1 MKKEIKVSG
10 HLEVIKGIYHMKL
23 SWVSAE
29 GKRQRK
35 SKSTE
40 LPERGNKK
48 RAQDMLIDFQREQEA
63 ELVANGNSAK
73 DILFTDYMKQWLEKM
88 KLQIRPTTYSGY
100 HDNVY
105 GVIIPYF
112 KPMKLKLRE
121 VTPKHIQDFYT
132 KQRQRVKGTTVKSY
146 HANIHKAFKDARKLQ
161 LIDSNPMECVDPP
174 KKEPYHGQTYTVE
187 EAQKILVLIGDT
199 IFEIPITMMLFYGLR
214 REEAIGLKWQ
224 NIDFDND
231 TFLIAH
237 TVTET
242 KVDGHLQMVKEDL
255 TKNSSSYRS
264 LPLVAPVKELLLE
277 KKQSIQE
284 YRKLFRRSYYRE
296 DSDYVCVNEIGELIK
311 PRTLSDNFKRIIRQN
326 KIRNLRLYDCRHT
339 AASLML
345 KNGVNMKQ
353 IQMIL
358 GHSDYATTA
367 NIYSHLDYSDKIPA
381 TETMKEIIYGKDN
394 ETV

>member
-187 EAQKILVLIGDT
+187 EAQKILVLISDT

-358 GHSDYATTA
+358 GHSDFATTA

-381 TETMKEIIYGKDN
+381 TETMKEIIYGKDD

>member
-1 MKKEIKVSG
+1 
-10 HLEVIKGIYHMKL
+10 
-23 SWVSAE
+23 
-29 GKRQRK
+29 
-35 SKSTE
+35 
-40 LPERGNKK
+40 
-48 RAQDMLIDFQREQEA
+48 
-63 ELVANGNSAK
+63 
-73 DILFTDYMKQWLEKM
+73 
-88 KLQIRPTTYSGY
+88 
-100 HDNVY
+100 
-105 GVIIPYF
+105 
-112 KPMKLKLRE
+112 
-121 VTPKHIQDFYT
+121 
-132 KQRQRVKGTTVKSY
+132 
-146 HANIHKAFKDARKLQ
+146 
-161 LIDSNPMECVDPP
+161 
-174 KKEPYHGQTYTVE
+174 
-187 EAQKILVLIGDT
+187 
-199 IFEIPITMMLFYGLR
+199 MMLFYGLR

-311 PRTLSDNFKRIIRQN
+311 PRILSDNFKRIIRQN

>member
-63 ELVANGNSAK
+63 KLAANGNSTK
-73 DILFTDYMKQWLEKM
+73 DILFTDYMKQWLEKT
-88 KLQIRPTTYSGY
+88 KLQVRLTTYSGY

-112 KPMKLKLRE
+112 EPMKLKLRE

-132 KQRQRVKGTTVKSY
+132 KQRRRVKGTTVKSY

-187 EAQKILVLIGDT
+187 EAQKILALVSDT
-199 IFEIPITMMLFYGLR
+199 IYEIPVTVMLFYGLR

-242 KVDGHLQMVKEDL
+242 SVDGHLQVVKEDL

-277 KKQSIQE
+277 KKKSIQE
-284 YRKLFRRSYYRE
+284 YRKLFRKSYYRK

-326 KIRNLRLYDCRHT
+326 NIRNLRLYDCRHT

-367 NIYSHLDYSDKIPA
+367 NIYSHLDYFDKIPA
-381 TETMKEIIYGKDN
+381 TETMKNVIYGESD
-394 ETV
+394 E

>member
-23 SWVSAE
+23 YWVSAE

-73 DILFTDYMKQWLEKM
+73 DIFFTDYMKQCLEKM

-187 EAQKILVLIGDT
+187 EAQKILVLISDT

>member
-88 KLQIRPTTYSGY
+88 KIQIRPTTYSGY

-187 EAQKILVLIGDT
+187 EAQKILALLSDT

-358 GHSDYATTA
+358 GHSDFATTA

-381 TETMKEIIYGKDN
+381 TETMKEIIYGKDD

>member
-187 EAQKILVLIGDT
+187 EAQKILVLISDT